1 MGATPTATTGGR
13 HRSAGTS
20 MRRITLA
27 SLIGTT
33 IEWYD
38 FFLYGTMAALVFNRV
53 FFSNLDPAAG
63 TLASFATFGAGFVA
77 RPVGGLL
84 MGHFGDRVGRKAAL
98 VTSLTV
104 MGLATFLIGVLP
116 TYERIGIAAPAMLTA
131 LRFIQGFALGGEWS
145 GAATLT
151 TEHAPANRRGWYGSW
166 VQYGA
171 LGGILMSTGTVLIL
185 SETLTERQFV
195 TWGWRVPFLL
205 SGVLLVVGLFIRL
218 RIEES
223 PVFQDVLEAGTRP
236 RVPALAVL
244 RSHWWTVL
252 RVMGMHLTVTTLA
265 FTSTTFV
272 VSFGVKSAGFTRNE
286 MLGVVCTGVAITMV
300 FAPLLGVL
308 CDRVARRSMYI
319 AGTLITMALAF
330 PAFWLLE
337 TGEFAAGVGAV
348 LCLIGPST
356 VLYTTQGAFFTE
368 LFPPELRVTGAGLGV
383 QLATVALGGSA
394 PMIAQALLNRSDGR
408 PWSVSAYICCVA
420 FVSLVSALLTRIP
433 TPPALPPADVSE
445 RWAKARG
452 DRPESQRPGVRIR
465 P

>member
-1 MGATPTATTGGR
+1 
-13 HRSAGTS
+13 
-20 MRRITLA
+20 MRRITMA

-53 FFSNLDPAAG
+53 FFSTLDPAAG
-63 TLASFATFGAGFVA
+63 TLASFATFGAGFLA

-84 MGHFGDRVGRKAAL
+84 MGHFGDRVGRKTAL
-98 VTSLTV
+98 VVSLSV
-104 MGLATFLIGVLP
+104 MGGATFCIGLLP
-116 TYERIGIAAPAMLTA
+116 TYERIGLTAPALLTA
-131 LRFIQGFALGGEWS
+131 LRFVQGFALGGEWS

-151 TEHAPANRRGWYGSW
+151 TEHAPAGRRGWYGSW

-171 LGGILMSTGTVLIL
+171 LGGILLSTSTVLVL
-185 SETLTERQFV
+185 SETLTERQFI
-195 TWGWRVPFLL
+195 TWGWRVPFLM
-205 SGVLLVVGLFIRL
+205 SGLLLVVGLFIRL

-223 PVFQDVLEAGTRP
+223 PVFRDLVRTGAKA
-236 RVPALAVL
+236 RVPVLAVL

-272 VSFGVKSAGFTRNE
+272 ISFGVKSAGYTRNE
-286 MLGVVCTGVAITMV
+286 MLGVVCVGVALTMV
-300 FAPLLGVL
+300 VAPFLGLL
-308 CDRVARRSMYI
+308 CDRVGRRSMYV
-319 AGTLITMALAF
+319 AGTLATMCLAF

-383 QLATVALGGSA
+383 QLATVALGGPA
-394 PMIAQALLNRSDGR
+394 PMIAQSLLTSSHGR
-408 PWSVSAYICCVA
+408 PWSVSLYICCVA
-420 FVSLVSALLTRIP
+420 FASLVCALLTRD
-433 TPPALPPADVSE
+433 TRPPALPTDDVQA
-445 RWAKARG
+445 RWARARG
-452 DRPESQRPGVRIR
+452 HERPGTRPGVRAGR
-465 P
+465 